1 MTDSHPPRGG
11 QPDPNVNPRSGPA
24 PQGRHPGDGQP
35 RQAPRF
41 EAPALPPQKPKRA
54 LVIGLAAAV
63 VALLVLAGVGLALVD
78 DDEQTPSATSGGPG
92 ADATPTPGG
101 SESQEPGDNAVTA
114 RSDSDLGNVCEGS
127 QILNA
132 APYDGPSGAKAY
144 TFANSPDQPAR
155 WSSTSIP
162 SNKPYYAG
170 STDFKSVSVVG
181 CLEFVGGEGT
191 PIECEYKDTLLK
203 QFTIDYVSS
212 RYKLT
217 FYAAKTAEKIGDGGI
232 VSTPANRCPNFL
244 SQYNKNTMRVYASPD
259 TDTIE
264 AALDKLLS

>member
-1 MTDSHPPRGG
+1 M
-11 QPDPNVNPRSGPA
+11 
-24 PQGRHPGDGQP
+24 
-35 RQAPRF
+35 
-41 EAPALPPQKPKRA
+41 
-54 LVIGLAAAV
+54 
-63 VALLVLAGVGLALVD
+63 ALLVLAVGLALVD
-78 DDEQTPSATSGGPG
+78 DDDHTPSATSGEPG
-92 ADATPTPGG
+92 AGATPAPGG

-114 RSDSDLGNVCEGS
+114 RSASDLGNVCEGS

-132 APYDGPSGAKAY
+132 APYNGPSGAKAY
-144 TFANSPDQPAR
+144 TFANSPDRPAL
-155 WSSTSIP
+155 WSSTSIA

-191 PIECEYKDTLLK
+191 PRECEYQDTLLK

-212 RYKLT
+212 RYELT
-217 FYAAKTAEKIGDGGI
+217 FYAAKTGEKIGDGGT
-232 VSTPANRCPNFL
+232 VSTPANRCPTFL
-244 SQYNKNTMRVYASPD
+244 SQYNKNTMRAYASPD